1 MKRIG
6 VNLGLLFCIA
16 ANAAAEVD
24 ITARNPRP
32 FGYVVG
38 DTLEQELIL
47 TVTGG
52 QTLDEKKLPKPVRLN
67 TWLELRSVNV
77 TEIARTAGKI
87 YRVKLLYQFP
97 NAPIEVQ
104 VVELPAQRF
113 LFSKADKLIEA
124 KSTEWPVT
132 IGPITPE
139 EVLARD
145 GLEAMRPDVVPQGID
160 TTGFRHRLIA
170 YGMALISLILFW
182 CYRYFGIPYLATQR
196 RPFTRAYRELD
207 RLAKR
212 PSAVAFSQALEH
224 LHQALNE
231 TAGRSLF
238 VENIERFLAHRPIQS
253 DLATMTRQFFQLS
266 RDEFFGVGV
275 PESQRS
281 LPWMLNFCR
290 AWRDVER
297 GAA

>member
-24 ITARNPRP
+24 ITARHPRP

-52 QTLDEKKLPKPVRLN
+52 ETLDEKKLPKPVRLN

-97 NAPIEVQ
+97 NAPIEVR

-113 LFSKADKLIEA
+113 IFSKADNLIEA

-139 EVLARD
+139 EVLARN

-170 YGMALISLILFW
+170 YGVALISLILFW
-182 CYRYFGIPYLATQR
+182 CYRHFGIPYLATQR

-207 RLAKR
+207 RLTR
-212 PSAVAFSQALEH
+212 QFPSAAFPRAIER

-281 LPWMLNFCR
+281 LPWMLDFCR

-297 GAA
+297 DAA

>member
-1 MKRIG
+1 MKHIG

-77 TEIARTAGKI
+77 TEIPRAAGKI

-113 LFSKADKLIEA
+113 IFSKADNLIEA

-160 TTGFRHRLIA
+160 TTGFRNRLIA
-170 YGMALISLILFW
+170 YGMALIALNLFG
-182 CYRYFGIPYLATQR
+182 CYRHFGIPYLATQR
-196 RPFTRAYRELD
+196 RPFNRTYRELD

-238 VENIERFLAHRPIQS
+238 VENIERFLAHRSIES
-253 DLATMTRQFFQLS
+253 DLAAMTRQFFQLS

-281 LPWMLNFCR
+281 LPWMLDFCR

>member
-1 MKRIG
+1 MKRMG
-6 VNLGLLFCIA
+6 VYLGLLLCVA
-16 ANAAAEVD
+16 TGAAAEVD

-47 TVTGG
+47 TVPGG
-52 QTLDEKKLPKPVRLN
+52 QTLDEKQLPKPARLN
-67 TWLELRSVNV
+67 TWLELRSVSV
-77 TEIARTAGKI
+77 TETARGGRKV
-87 YRVKLLYQFP
+87 YRVQLLYQFP
-97 NAPIEVQ
+97 NAPIEVRM
-104 VVELPAQRF
+104 VELPAQRF
-113 LFSKADKLIEA
+113 VFFKADKLLEA
-124 KSTEWPVT
+124 KSTEWPIT

-139 EVLARD
+139 AVLARD
-145 GLEAMRPDVVPQGID
+145 GLEAMRPDVMPQVID
-160 TTGFRHRLIA
+160 TAGFRHRLIA
-170 YGMALISLILFW
+170 YGIALAALMLFW
-182 CYRYFGIPYLATQR
+182 CYRRFGIPYLSAQR

-212 PSAVAFSQALEH
+212 SPPTAFPQAIER

-238 VENIERFLAHRPIQS
+238 VENIEQFLAHRPIQS
-253 DLATMTRQFFQLS
+253 GLTTMTRQFFQLS

-275 PESQRS
+275 PQSQRS
-281 LPWMLNFCR
+281 LSWMLDFCR

-297 GAA
+297 GVA